1 MAMKVFLKKRRVYNK
16 GVAVR
21 LDRMKSSNIWF
32 LSLKV
37 ISQASERI
45 KTEQTNMKGTMPAW
59 PSKSKDWMGS

>member
-1 MAMKVFLKKRRVYNK
+1 MAMKVFLKKRRVYNN

-21 LDRMKSSNIWF
+21 LDRMKNSSIWF

-45 KTEQTNMKGTMPAW
+45 KTELINMKETMPAW
-59 PSKSKDWMGS
+59 PSKSKG